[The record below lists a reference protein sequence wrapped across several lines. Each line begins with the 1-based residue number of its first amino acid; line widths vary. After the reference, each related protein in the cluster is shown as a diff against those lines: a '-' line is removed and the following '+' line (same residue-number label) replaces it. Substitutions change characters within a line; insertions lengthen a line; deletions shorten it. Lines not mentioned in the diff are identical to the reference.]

1 MSAAQL
7 DLVDEVARL
16 DALRRMTHRGG
27 RVTEAKAAEAVL
39 RGVSALQQQV
49 LDAFDEFH
57 QLTAEQCERLP
68 CFAHLAPSTVRKRIS
83 ELAQAGKLV
92 AAGER
97 LNSRAK
103 PITVWKRAP

>member
-7 DLVDEVARL
+7 DLIDELSRVAQL
-16 DALRRMTHRGG
+16 QRMTHRGG
-27 RVTEAKAAEAVL
+27 RRTEAKAALSVV

-68 CFAHLAPSTVRKRIS
+68 CFAHLGPSTVRKRIS
-83 ELAQAGKLV
+83 ELAQAGKLMPC
-92 AAGER
+92 GEQP
-97 LNSRAK
+97 NSRGKAM
-103 PITVWKRAP
+103 TVWRRP